1 MDRKNSLFGKGGT
14 GWIEK
19 TPSLAKEGRGG
30 SKKQAGSKKLILI
43 SFFGIIPYFTP
54 HYIGI
59 IPLFTPK
66 NERKSPE
73 NLRNSLKISIF
84 ASDKAKDLC

>member
-1 MDRKNSLFGKGGT
+1 MDRKRQHCRAVT
-14 GWIEK
+14 
-19 TPSLAKEGRGG
+19 SLALLERARAWEWIKDPPSGEGQVG
-30 SKKQAGSKKLILI
+30 QNT
-43 SFFGIIPYFTP
+43 GIIP
-54 HYIGI
+54 I
-59 IPLFTPK
+59 FTPK

>member
-1 MDRKNSLFGKGGT
+1 MDRKA
-14 GWIEK
+14 
-19 TPSLAKEGRGG
+19 PSLAKEGRGG
-30 SKKQAGSKKLILI
+30 SKNLTGWIEKST
-43 SFFGIIPYFTP
+43 GIIPLFTP

>member
-1 MDRKNSLFGKGGT
+1 RGLGSGLRTLPLGRDRWGKNT
-14 GWIEK
+14 
-19 TPSLAKEGRGG
+19 
-30 SKKQAGSKKLILI
+30 
-43 SFFGIIPYFTP
+43 GIIPLFTP

-59 IPLFTPK
+59 IPIFTPK

>member
-1 MDRKNSLFGKGGT
+1 MDRKA
-14 GWIEK
+14 
-19 TPSLAKEGRGG
+19 PSLAKEGRGG
-30 SKKQAGSKKLILI
+30 SKKNT
-43 SFFGIIPYFTP
+43 GIIPLFTP
-54 HYIGI
+54 YYIGI